1 MNSSVL
7 FVNYFKNI
15 YEAVITVAKGMWVT
29 LKTFFSRPVTIQYP
43 EENPSQVPDEFF
55 KEYSGPLKP
64 LSERYRGF
72 LTVELDI
79 CTACEACAR
88 ACPINC
94 IVIEHVKGE
103 RTDVV
108 SKIDGRKTPKLR
120 YPIKFDIDIGK
131 CMYCGLCVEP
141 CPTGAIYFTRKFE
154 LASYTP
160 DKLILHFV
168 SDDEAN
174 RVKEMARK
182 LEEEAKKKAAA
193 TTGSQGGE
201 KK

>member
-1 MNSSVL
+1 MTAGTGVI
-7 FVNYFKNI
+7 NYFKNI
-15 YEAVITVAKGMWVT
+15 YEAITTVAKGMWIT
-29 LKTFFSRPVTIQYP
+29 LKTFFTTPVTVQYP
-43 EENPSQVPDEFF
+43 EENPSAPPEEFF

-72 LTVELDI
+72 LTVDLDV

-94 IVIEHVKGE
+94 IEIEHVKGE
-103 RTDVV
+103 RTEVI
-108 SKIDGRKTPKLR
+108 SKIDGKKTPKLR
-120 YPIKFDIDIGK
+120 FPVRFDIDIGK

-141 CPTGAIYFTRKFE
+141 CPTGAIYFTRSFE
-154 LASYTP
+154 GASYTT

-168 SDDEAN
+168 KEEDAN
-174 RVKEMARK
+174 RLREMAK
-182 LEEEAKKKAAA
+182 KIEEEAKKKTAQQAVV
-193 TTGSQGGE
+193 SGGE

>member
-1 MNSSVL
+1 MNSALSI
-7 FVNYFKNI
+7 VNYFKNI
-15 YEAVITVAKGMWVT
+15 YEALTTVAKGMWVT
-29 LKTFFSRPVTIQYP
+29 LKTFFAQPVTVQYP
-43 EENPSQVPDEFF
+43 EENPSSPPDEFF
-55 KEYSGPLKP
+55 KEYEGPLKP
-64 LSERYRGF
+64 LSDRYRGF

-94 IVIEHVKGE
+94 IVIEHLKGE
-103 RTDVV
+103 RTEVE
-108 SKIDGRKTPKLR
+108 SRIDGRKTPKLR
-120 YPIKFDIDIGK
+120 YPVRFDIDIGK

-141 CPTGAIYFTRKFE
+141 CPTGAIYFTRRFE

-168 SDDEAN
+168 SEEEAK
-174 RVKEMARK
+174 RIREMAKK
-182 LEEEAKKKAAA
+182 LEEEAKKKAPGV
-193 TTGSQGGE
+193 TGSSSVE

>member
-1 MNSSVL
+1 MGVAVG
-7 FVNYFKNI
+7 FINYFKNI
-15 YEAVITVAKGMWVT
+15 YEAITTVAKGMWIT
-29 LKTFFSRPVTIQYP
+29 LKTFFETPVTVQYP
-43 EENPSQVPDEFF
+43 EENPSAPPHEFF
-55 KEYSGPLKP
+55 DKYKGPLKP

-94 IVIEHVKGE
+94 IEIEHVKGE
-103 RTDVV
+103 RTEVI
-108 SKIDGRKTPKLR
+108 SKIDGKKTPKLR
-120 YPIKFDIDIGK
+120 YAVRFDIDIGK

-168 SDDEAN
+168 TEKEAE
-174 RVKEMARK
+174 RFKEMAKK
-182 LEEEAKKKAAA
+182 LEEEAKKKSSAI
-193 TTGSQGGE
+193 GGVTQAE